1 VVKTAVLE
9 EVTDEWPGK
18 MLRRAQLA
26 HSGTIWVS
34 NLGLALS
41 RLTPPPSTRKA
52 RTTTGSRKN
61 FKRISGRASGKG

>member
-1 VVKTAVLE
+1 MVKTAVLE
-9 EVTDEWPGK
+9 DVTDEWPGK

-41 RLTPPPSTRKA
+41 RLTPPSTRKA
-52 RTTTGSRKN
+52 RTTTGPRKN